1 MDERQQRALITG
13 STRGIGWAI
22 AWELA
27 QRGMTPVLNYRQNKA
42 AAEHAKERLSGI
54 CERVDVIQ
62 ADVTD
67 EEDLARLMD
76 SVLSSGPL
84 DILVN
89 SVGEFLY
96 APFLE
101 TTRRDWERILNS
113 NLLAAVR
120 TCQFV
125 LPSMRMQRAGHIVNV
140 ATLHADRIHARP
152 NTLPYAIAKAGL
164 VHLTKTLARTEAEYG
179 IRVNAVSP
187 GFIDGGDH
195 THAEDVTR
203 VPLGRLGAAAEV
215 ADAVAFLLSTQAA
228 YITGAVLDVDGG
240 ALL

>member
-1 MDERQQRALITG
+1 MEKRPQRALITG

-27 QRGMTPVLNYRQNKA
+27 QRGMTPILNYRQNRT
-42 AAEHAKERLSGI
+42 AAEQARDRLLGV
-54 CERVDVIQ
+54 CDHVDVIQ

-67 EEDLARLMD
+67 EASLTRLME
-76 SVLSSGPL
+76 SVLANGPL
-84 DILVN
+84 DVLVN

-96 APFLE
+96 ASFLE
-101 TTRRDWERILNS
+101 TTRHDWEHVLNS

-120 TCQFV
+120 TCQSV
-125 LPSMRMQRAGHIVNV
+125 LPSMRKQGSGHIVNI

-164 VHLTKTLARTEAEYG
+164 VHLTKTLAKTEAEYG

-195 THAEDVTR
+195 THAKDASR

-215 ADAVAFLLSTQAA
+215 ADAVAFLISPQAA